1 MDLSAL
7 QHLLRLATGRRVACI
22 GDLMVDRFVYGE
34 VTRVSPEAPI
44 PVLRRSRELVMLG
57 GAGNV
62 ARNVAALGGVVAL
75 AGIVGADAEA
85 GEAQRLVDEAT
96 AVEGRLVTDPGR
108 PTTLKTRF
116 ISGGQQLLR
125 ADLEESRPVSDD
137 VEQRLVRTLRD
148 MAKGCGVILLS
159 DYGKGVVTDA
169 VIAACREVAA
179 ANGGKVVVDSKAR
192 SFARYGAVDLIKPN
206 AAELANATDLPTGT
220 DAEVEAALARAL
232 ELWEAKAIL
241 VTRAAKGMSLAVRG
255 EPVRHFATQPREV
268 FDVSGAGDTTLAA
281 LGLALAAGAVMEDA
295 IAFAQL
301 AAGVAVSKVGTATVS
316 PEELVEAEISAH
328 MAPAEAKVATAQRM
342 ADEVER
348 WRAKG
353 LRVGFTN
360 GCFDILH
367 KGHVAYLAQARS
379 WCDRLIVG
387 LNSDA
392 SVRALKGEG
401 RPVNDLESRA
411 LVLAGLGCVDL
422 VVPFEEDTPVR
433 LIEAARPDVLVK
445 GADYAEDQVV
455 GGDLVRSW
463 GGEVKLA
470 QLVDG
475 YSTTA
480 AIARMTKDKS
490 SPEGKN
496 REQA

>member
-7 QHLLRLATGRRVACI
+7 QHLLGLVPGRRVACV

-44 PVLRRSRELVMLG
+44 PVLARSHELMMLG

-75 AGIVGADAEA
+75 AGLIGDDAEA
-85 GEAQRLVDEAT
+85 REAQWLVGEEAG
-96 AVEGRLVTDPGR
+96 VEGWLVTDAER

-116 ISGGQQLLR
+116 VSGGQQLLR
-125 ADLEESRPVSDD
+125 VDLEASRPVAGE
-137 VEQRLVRTLRD
+137 VEQTLIRSIGEL
-148 MAKGCGVILLS
+148 AAGCGVILLS

-169 VIAACREVAA
+169 VIGACREAA
-179 ANGGKVVVDSKAR
+179 RSTGARLVVDSKAR
-192 SFARYGAVDLIKPN
+192 AFGRYGAVDLIKPN

-220 DAEVEAALARAL
+220 DAEVEAALARGL
-232 ELWEAKAIL
+232 ELWETRAIL
-241 VTRAAKGMSLAVRG
+241 VTRAAKGLSLAVRG
-255 EPVRHFATQPREV
+255 EPVRHFPTQPREV

-281 LGLALAAGAVMEDA
+281 LGLALAAEAPIEDA
-295 IAFAQL
+295 IGFAQL
-301 AAGVAVSKVGTATVS
+301 AAGVAVSKVGTATVT
-316 PEELVEAEISAH
+316 PEELIEAVISAH
-328 MAPAEAKVATAQRM
+328 MAPAEAKVATVQRLV
-342 ADEVER
+342 DEVAR
-348 WRAKG
+348 WRVKG

-387 LNSDA
+387 LNSDE
-392 SVRALKGEG
+392 SVRALKGDG

-411 LVLAGLGCVDL
+411 LVLAGLGSVDL
-422 VVPFEEDTPVR
+422 VVPFEEATPLK
-433 LIEAARPDVLVK
+433 LIEAARPDVLIK
-445 GADYAEDQVV
+445 GADYSEDQVV
-455 GGDLVRSW
+455 GGDLVKSW

-470 QLVDG
+470 RLVDG

-480 AIARMTKDKS
+480 AIARMSKGKSKADK
-490 SPEGKN
+490 
-496 REQA
+496 EQA

>member
-7 QHLLRLATGRRVACI
+7 QHLLGLVPGRRVACV

-44 PVLRRSRELVMLG
+44 PVLKRSRELVMLG
-57 GAGNV
+57 AAGNV
-62 ARNVAALGGVVAL
+62 ARNVAALGGTVAL
-75 AGIVGADAEA
+75 AGLVGDDAEG
-85 GEAQRLVDEAT
+85 GEARRLVGEEAG
-96 AVEGRLVTDPGR
+96 VEGHLVADPGR

-116 ISGGQQLLR
+116 VSGGQQLLR
-125 ADLEESRPVSDD
+125 VDLEESRPVSG
-137 VEQRLVRTLRD
+137 EAEARLVRAIRGL
-148 MAKGCGVILLS
+148 APGCGAILLS
-159 DYGKGVVTDA
+159 DYGKGVVTEA
-169 VIAACREVAA
+169 VIAACREAA
-179 ANGGKVVVDSKAR
+179 EACGAKLVVDSKAR
-192 SFARYGAVDLIKPN
+192 SFGRYGSVDLIKPN
-206 AAELANATDLPTGT
+206 AAELANATDMPTGS

-232 ELWEAKAIL
+232 ELWEARAIL

-255 EPVRHFATQPREV
+255 GPVRHFPTQPREV

-281 LGLALAAGAVMEDA
+281 LGLALAAQAPVEDA

-316 PEELVEAEISAH
+316 PEELVEAAITAH

-342 ADEVER
+342 VEEVAR

-387 LNSDA
+387 LNSDE
-392 SVRALKGEG
+392 SVRALKGDG

-411 LVLAGLGCVDL
+411 LVLAGLGGVDL
-422 VVPFEEDTPVR
+422 VVPFEESTPLK

-445 GADYAEDQVV
+445 GADYSEDQVV
-455 GGDLVRSW
+455 GADLVRSW
-463 GGEVKLA
+463 GGEVRLA
-470 QLVDG
+470 ELVDG

-480 AIARMTKDKS
+480 AIARMTAAKPSK
-490 SPEGKN
+490 
-496 REQA
+496 EQA